1 MGFGGIIAGALG
13 GALGGA
19 GQAVAEDARNT
30 MKQEGE
36 MSLLQAKER
45 LQQQRETALANI
57 NNDAAMARTNVDQ
70 EGATKRT
77 QMTNDTSVKTT
88 QMNNDTSRADAQ
100 LQAQTSLQV
109 AKMHEAGA
117 DRRTQAE
124 IAGAL
129 DRMSVGQRFT
139 TSDGTVLEK
148 GADKTWKTIT
158 DPTTGQPAKGVNP
171 EQRDALRARG
181 VGGEGRPRP
190 PEAAQQRD
198 QPHEEE
204 GLAGQSGRRDEDAR
218 RPPAPALRRFHG
230 PGLDLRHY
238 HSCESS
244 SPVPVR
250 RHGGAI
256 IGGVDVRS
264 GWRAQGWVFRHRDRQ
279 LLGAATPVRREGRAR
294 CGV

>member
-171 EQRDALRARG
+171 EQRDALRARAASAEKDVQDLQKQLNNEISPTKKKDLQAKVDAAMKTRDDLLRQLSG
-181 VGGEGRPRP
+181 ASTVPASTSGTITPANRP
-190 PEAAQQRD
+190 PLSQFGGMEAQ
-198 QPHEEE
+198 
-204 GLAGQSGRRDEDAR
+204 
-218 RPPAPALRRFHG
+218 
-230 PGLDLRHY
+230 
-238 HSCESS
+238 
-244 SPVPVR
+244 
-250 RHGGAI
+250 
-256 IGGVDVRS
+256 
-264 GWRAQGWVFRHRDRQ
+264 
-279 LLGAATPVRREGRAR
+279 
-294 CGV
+294 